1 MIDVEKEQ
9 EGKSA
14 VHQET
19 HTSSKTKQLSHA
31 KIDKSQNIKVLPL
44 QVEVRCHMSFEKKKT
59 IKVMKFRSLI
69 KLSLK
74 GYNLY

>member
-1 MIDVEKEQ
+1 MIDVEKEP

-44 QVEVRCHMSFEKKKT
+44 QVEVRCHVTCHLKKNN
-59 IKVMKFRSLI
+59 
-69 KLSLK
+69 K
-74 GYNLY
+74 GHEI

>member
-1 MIDVEKEQ
+1 MIDVEKEP

-44 QVEVRCHMSFEKKKT
+44 QVEVRCHMSFEKKQ
-59 IKVMKFRSLI
+59 
-69 KLSLK
+69 
-74 GYNLY
+74 